1 MITLIQR
8 QDSSPM
14 DGLDHLFLLPERAL
28 TMDATRLQKDLAGLD
43 FDVRLLHEAP
53 MGNIWLSGSRPSSAT
68 KEDPKARLR
77 TLKERQHEERRKKLE
92 EMQEQAMALQRFKEK
107 KEMERKLRMDEIKQK
122 EEVKRQLVEDRKKA
136 INDAERDRL
145 ESILKR
151 NQEREARI
159 EAKRRNERHSI
170 VFAFGSST
178 PRMLQPT
185 DSVGSFWGHRRAT
198 STQNI
203 TTAAAPLT
211 RRQSE
216 RELDGGIKKRATS
229 AGGLERSVEAPTPQA
244 PAGCA
249 SGYVGRRRTDLM
261 PTIPSRD
268 SPSAP
273 PRKSFTRSPA
283 PSRPSSS
290 LSQQSTSSVTSSVNM
305 RTRPIAAP
313 RRPRPVSIAVTGIS
327 TDLNKNG
334 TTTDVKKPET
344 KPPLPKTRKS
354 SLVKSTEKLKKKS
367 VASPTEGSPKLLV
380 SPTYTVPVTHSPT
393 IENNKIKEVK
403 AEDTVVVQHETIEH
417 REEFEVSGD
426 AEVTT
431 GITEQIHQP
440 DQTDVKPEEPIPIEE
455 KQEVEPPPKQEVTE
469 IEAAKPE
476 IAEEIKEEE
485 KPKEEDAPPAPVI
498 TETVSE
504 VVEHELISEP
514 QPEPTTKIEQEKK
527 MDTSTTQ
534 AIDLSESITDMTAS
548 MIKVRINTEEE
559 AKAALAERRR
569 LAREEAERQA
579 EMERRRIEEE
589 QRLEFERQQRE
600 EEQQRILIEKLR
612 AEEQQR
618 LEEAIKEAQ
627 KREEEQRLRKE
638 EENRMRVLK
647 EEAERRQREEAE
659 RQKAELQERLK
670 NEEKEREA
678 RRKRVEAIMLR
689 TRGKNS
695 VASNQQSEEKNDE
708 NKSEKI
714 NGSKGDAPENGHKN
728 GKEIDNVDNI
738 IPVETLKNANTVN
751 NVDNNLSTDDTLN
764 SNNAWQHNTS
774 VDRKDIYIIANPFI
788 KTKLIYEGNQSR
800 QSVSPRDVTIWIF
813 GTMTTFEN
821 IDSEL
826 VFNCE
831 DSMDAC
837 FTAFDKNG
845 DGKLDLDEFRLIC
858 RALFRNDKGKIYTL
872 EEEKLKDVFEV
883 FDQNGDEFIDKDEFV
898 FCWNHWIKVIVRPI
912 SAFLIIDVQNDF
924 ISGTL
929 NISNCSAQQNGLEVL
944 EPINRLLETV
954 EFDAVFYS
962 LDWHPSDHVSFID
975 NINQREIDP
984 SSPITAENAQVYDTV
999 IFLGPPPMKQRLW
1012 PRHCVQDTWGSELHK
1027 DLKVIDTAVKVYKGT
1042 NPEVD
1047 SYSVF
1052 WDNKKL
1058 TDTTLSA
1065 QLRQKNAT
1073 DIYICGLAYDICV
1086 GATAVDA
1093 LAIGYRTILLDDCS
1107 RGVDLLDIEKTKN
1120 SVIKNNG
1127 VIVNSNQVKAM
1138 VEGRDRRPELGYKL
1152 AMELRANRT
1161 E

>member
-1 MITLIQR
+1 MAENG
-8 QDSSPM
+8 QDNS
-14 DGLDHLFLLPERAL
+14 DQLKKIA
-28 TMDATRLQKDLAGLD
+28 
-43 FDVRLLHEAP
+43 
-53 MGNIWLSGSRPSSAT
+53 GSRPSSAT
-68 KEDPKARLR
+68 KEDPKARL
-77 TLKERQHEERRKKLE
+77 KSVKDRQHEERKKKLE

-107 KEMERKLRMDEIKQK
+107 KETERRQRMDELKQK
-122 EEVKRQLVEDRKKA
+122 EEVKRQLVEDRKRA

-159 EAKRRNERHSI
+159 EAKKRNERHSM

-229 AGGLERSVEAPTPQA
+229 AGGLERSVEDMRMSTSMYEIMNWGHGSTTPDNSLSSFSTNTDPCGVTANIAPPSQA
-244 PAGCA
+244 AAGCA

-268 SPSAP
+268 SPSATS
-273 PRKSFTRSPA
+273 RKSFTRSPGRAYSMSRLDQLAKPRKRPDLPSLAETTSPSSFRPLNRPQQSSVSRSMSHLAVSKAGPQTQRPLRKSDSRSMHQLYAAVPLPPPRTTRATQLRHQKLASASQEA

-327 TDLNKNG
+327 NELKNG
-334 TTTDVKKPET
+334 TTDTKKPET

-380 SPTYTVPVTHSPT
+380 SPTNTVPVTHSPVENKSVVKETKT
-393 IENNKIKEVK
+393 ITKELK
-403 AEDTVVVQHETIEH
+403 SSDDTVQETMTVEEHEEQVEI
-417 REEFEVSGD
+417 SGD
-426 AEVTT
+426 KE
-431 GITEQIHQP
+431 
-440 DQTDVKPEEPIPIEE
+440 DVKTEIIIIEQKEETTSTQPEAEAVSDKKDDVEPKQEAPQAIVSEPEKIEPIEE
-455 KQEVEPPPKQEVTE
+455 VEQ
-469 IEAAKPE
+469 I
-476 IAEEIKEEE
+476 EEE
-485 KPKEEDAPPAPVI
+485 VKETIIEVPQVSAEDEPVPALEPKKS
-498 TETVSE
+498 SE
-504 VVEHELISEP
+504 SQEK
-514 QPEPTTKIEQEKK
+514 TDMEKK
-527 MDTSTTQ
+527 MESSSTN
-534 AIDLSESITDMTAS
+534 IGDLNDSVTDMTAS

-589 QRLEFERQQRE
+589 QRIEFERQQRE

-638 EENRMRVLK
+638 EENRMRLLK

-670 NEEKEREA
+670 NEEKEREE
-678 RRKRVEAIMLR
+678 RRKRVEAIMKR

-695 VASNQQSEEKNDE
+695 ATTTPQTEEKNDE

-714 NGSKGDAPENGHKN
+714 NGSKVDAPENGHKN
-728 GKEIDNVDNI
+728 GKEVDNVDNI

-774 VDRKDIYIIANPFI
+774 VDV
-788 KTKLIYEGNQSR
+788 G
-800 QSVSPRDVTIWIF
+800 
-813 GTMTTFEN
+813 
-821 IDSEL
+821 
-826 VFNCE
+826 
-831 DSMDAC
+831 
-837 FTAFDKNG
+837 
-845 DGKLDLDEFRLIC
+845 
-858 RALFRNDKGKIYTL
+858 
-872 EEEKLKDVFEV
+872 
-883 FDQNGDEFIDKDEFV
+883 
-898 FCWNHWIKVIVRPI
+898 
-912 SAFLIIDVQNDF
+912 
-924 ISGTL
+924 
-929 NISNCSAQQNGLEVL
+929 
-944 EPINRLLETV
+944 
-954 EFDAVFYS
+954 
-962 LDWHPSDHVSFID
+962 
-975 NINQREIDP
+975 
-984 SSPITAENAQVYDTV
+984 
-999 IFLGPPPMKQRLW
+999 
-1012 PRHCVQDTWGSELHK
+1012 RH
-1027 DLKVIDTAVKVYKGT
+1027 
-1042 NPEVD
+1042 
-1047 SYSVF
+1047 F
-1052 WDNKKL
+1052 
-1058 TDTTLSA
+1058 
-1065 QLRQKNAT
+1065 
-1073 DIYICGLAYDICV
+1073 
-1086 GATAVDA
+1086 
-1093 LAIGYRTILLDDCS
+1093 
-1107 RGVDLLDIEKTKN
+1107 
-1120 SVIKNNG
+1120 
-1127 VIVNSNQVKAM
+1127 
-1138 VEGRDRRPELGYKL
+1138 
-1152 AMELRANRT
+1152 
-1161 E
+1161 